1 MKHAFEK
8 CATCGES
15 IYTWP
20 SGRKECLPQH
30 RLYIVR
36 QALKEINAVRFHSR
50 SIGSPVPEGTANLR
64 RAVDKTTGKAK
75 DGEQPKRIL
84 PLTVMPHSTIRAQE
98 IIAATLKKAGV
109 CGSESL
115 ADLVVK
121 ALCNKTFTCPSCH
134 GIDPNCD
141 ICYGAGRVEQMKHTR
156 YEVEDELNGE

>member
-1 MKHAFEK
+1 MKHEFEK

-64 RAVDKTTGKAK
+64 RAVDKTTGAGAAMKAQL
-75 DGEQPKRIL
+75 ERRIAN
-84 PLTVMPHSTIRAQE
+84 R
-98 IIAATLKKAGV
+98 KA
-109 CGSESL
+109 
-115 ADLVVK
+115 
-121 ALCNKTFTCPSCH
+121 N
-134 GIDPNCD
+134 
-141 ICYGAGRVEQMKHTR
+141 R
-156 YEVEDELNGE
+156 